1 METKIKKALE
11 DEELKSE
18 KIASITQ
25 LFIIVV
31 LFILYQ
37 LSPKGF
43 ANPETTFFEPVKL
56 LFFIYIPVLC
66 IRALHI
72 WLSGKI
78 SFLHY
83 AYLGFDIIAI
93 TGLIFSFH
101 VQYNQPFSISLRAPT
116 FLYYFIF
123 ISMRCVSYDYFKVIF
138 VGLACVLCWTG
149 MTIYGLQ
156 FADLIRTSS
165 FARILE
171 PNTIILGVEID
182 KIIALLA
189 VTIICAS
196 TVYRKRK
203 LLEEFSLKS
212 ARGIAME
219 RLIGKETFQSM
230 SENGQEMTPG
240 KGVKR
245 TAATMMI
252 DLRGFSK
259 LSYELQAEELIEYL
273 GQYHRIAATSVFKF
287 GGSIDKYL
295 GDGILAHFGAVTE
308 NINFASNALLAAEDI
323 HRELVLWIN
332 TVAQN
337 DGPKFDFGI
346 AVAMGEIIF
355 GAIGHTDRMEITVI
369 GESVNLSAKL
379 EKHTKTIG
387 YRIVTTMTLFDAA
400 VANGYAPGINAT
412 HIPNQEIAG
421 IPHTINL
428 VGLGEHR

>member
-1 METKIKKALE
+1 METKVKRALL

-18 KIASITQ
+18 KIASISQ

-31 LFILYQ
+31 LFVLYQ

-43 ANPETTFFEPVKL
+43 ANPEMTWFEPVKL
-56 LFFIYIPVLC
+56 LFFVYIPVLC
-66 IRALHI
+66 LRTLHI

-78 SFLHY
+78 SFVHY
-83 AYLGFDIIAI
+83 TYLGFDIIAI
-93 TGLIFSFH
+93 TALIFSFH

-138 VGLACVLCWTG
+138 VGLGSALCWTG

-156 FADLIRTSS
+156 FANLIRTGS
-165 FARILE
+165 FSRILE
-171 PNTIILGVEID
+171 PNTIILGIEID
-182 KIIALLA
+182 KIISLLV
-189 VTIICAS
+189 VTTICAA
-196 TVYRKRK
+196 TVYRKRN

-212 ARGIAME
+212 VHGIAME

-230 SENGQEMTPG
+230 SESGQEMMPG
-240 KGVKR
+240 KGTKK

-308 NINFASNALLAAEDI
+308 NVNFASSALLAAEDI
-323 HRELVLWIN
+323 HRELRLWIN
-332 TVAQN
+332 SVSQN

-346 AVAMGEIIF
+346 AIAMGEIIF

-379 EKHTKTIG
+379 EKHTKTVG
-387 YRIVTTMTLFDAA
+387 YRIITTIKLFDAA
-400 VANGYAPGINAT
+400 VANGYTPSMAAT
-412 HIPNQEIAG
+412 DLPNQEIAG
-421 IPHTINL
+421 IPHAIDL
-428 VGLGEHR
+428 VALGEHR